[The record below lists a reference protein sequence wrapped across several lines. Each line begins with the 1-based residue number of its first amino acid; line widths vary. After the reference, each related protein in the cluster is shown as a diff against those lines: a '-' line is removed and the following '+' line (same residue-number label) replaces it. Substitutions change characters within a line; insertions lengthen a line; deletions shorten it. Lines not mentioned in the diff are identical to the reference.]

1 MRAGETLGNM
11 EDENHKLI
19 GIIERLGHRTP
30 IEKATGMELGE
41 LVRLAHELTVDEL
54 FAGPL
59 VETQLDRDQLDDILV
74 YCAER
79 RCIDDTATCAGCK
92 RRSQAEGFADIKDF
106 VAAHARIEIGE
117 APGASISGPGERVS
131 RFATF
136 DEFHRNWAGEEY
148 WFWARRVLRKLR
160 HGIRRAHIQGEAVAG
175 EGETP
180 AVILIEPQLAD
191 NIGMVARAMA
201 NFGLDDLRLVA
212 PRDGWPN
219 ERARIAASG
228 ANYIIDDAKSVPDL
242 GEATGDLH
250 FLCATTARQRDLRK
264 PVLTPEQ
271 AVSEMAR
278 RIAEGHRCGILFG
291 REASGLTTDEVAEAD
306 ALVMIPVNGRF
317 ASLNLAQS
325 VLILGYAWILA
336 RGNASLGR
344 ATTYE
349 RPREPGFHF
358 GKDTPA
364 RREDLNGFLE
374 QLENDLDA
382 AEFFRPVERRAVTLR
397 AIRTMFQRMNATS
410 HEVRTLRGMLKSLR
424 RKRENG

>member
-1 MRAGETLGNM
+1 MQDET
-11 EDENHKLI
+11 DKLVSVREHS
-19 GIIERLGHRTP
+19 GYLAP
-30 IEKATGMELGE
+30 LVAATGGE
-41 LVRLAHELTVDEL
+41 IGALVRLAHELTVEEL
-54 FAGPL
+54 FEGPL
-59 VETQLDRDQLDDILV
+59 AGSGLDRGQLDEILV
-74 YCAER
+74 FCAER
-79 RCIDDTATCAGCK
+79 RCIEVKATCQGCK
-92 RRSQAEGFADIKDF
+92 RRSQADGFAELKDF
-106 VAAHARIEIGE
+106 VAAHKRIDIEDGSGAYVAGE
-117 APGASISGPGERVS
+117 GERVS
-131 RFATF
+131 AFATF
-136 DEFHRNWAGEEY
+136 DEFYRSWAGEEY

-180 AVILIEPQLAD
+180 AVLLIEPQLAD

-228 ANYIIDDAKSVPDL
+228 ANYIIDDAKSCPDL
-242 GEATGDLH
+242 SEATSDLH

-278 RIAEGHRCGILFG
+278 RIGEGQRCGILFG

-344 ATTYE
+344 TTTYE
-349 RPREPGFHF
+349 RPRETGFHF

-374 QLENDLDA
+374 QLVNDLDA
-382 AEFFRPVERRAVTLR
+382 AEFFKPPERKPISVR

-424 RKRENG
+424 RRREER